1 MNVSLGSA
9 VMPTYARYPL
19 TLVRGEGSTVWDDA
33 GNAYLDFAGGIA
45 VTAIGHSHPRWV
57 AAVTEQAGTLA
68 HVSNLWST
76 GPQEELAARLTTIA
90 GFPSTVFFAN
100 SGAEAN
106 EAALKIARKHGKAS
120 GRLEV
125 VCLEGSFHGR
135 TFATLAATGQP
146 AKRAPFEPLVGGI
159 VHVPPGDL
167 HALDAAVG
175 DRTAAVLME
184 PVLGEGGVVPLDHS
198 YLRSARDLC
207 TDRGALLMFDEVQTG
222 IGRTGQWFAHQAVD
236 GLQPDVVTSAKALGG
251 GLPIGACI
259 ARDGFE
265 FIKGEHA
272 STFGGGPIPCAA
284 ALAVLDVIEDEH
296 LLANCRERSAQLT
309 GSIRDAGLDATVRG
323 AGLLIGVAFD
333 RPVAG
338 AVVRALMARGF
349 LATEAGPDVVRIS
362 PALNVTE
369 QHVAAFVAAFPEA
382 VHAAIE
388 EEDTR

>member
-1 MNVSLGSA
+1 MSDVSVGSA
-9 VMPTYARYPL
+9 VMPTYARSPL

-57 AAVTEQAGTLA
+57 AAVTQQAATLA
-68 HVSNLWST
+68 HVSNLWT
-76 GPQEELAARLTTIA
+76 TEPQQDLAARLTRIA

-106 EAALKIARKHGKAS
+106 EAALKIARKHGRAN
-120 GRLEV
+120 GRTGV

-146 AKRAPFEPLVGGI
+146 AKRAPFEPLVDGI
-159 VHVPPGDL
+159 VHVPPGDVD
-167 HALDAAVG
+167 ALDAAVG
-175 DRTAAVLME
+175 PGTVAVLME
-184 PVLGEGGVVPLDHS
+184 PILGEGGVAPLEHS
-198 YLRSARDLC
+198 YLRAASELC
-207 TDRGALLMFDEVQTG
+207 TERGALLMFDEVQTG
-222 IGRTGQWFAHQAVD
+222 IGRTGEWFAFQAVE

-259 ARDGFE
+259 AREGVE
-265 FIKGEHA
+265 FTAGEHA
-272 STFGGGPIPCAA
+272 STFGGGPIPCVA
-284 ALAVLDVIEDEH
+284 ALAVLDVIDDEH
-296 LLANCRERSAQLT
+296 LLANCRERGHQLT
-309 GSIRDAGLDATVRG
+309 EGLQGLPADVRG

-338 AVVRALMARGF
+338 AIVRALMAQGF
-349 LATEAGPDVVRIS
+349 LATEAGANVVRIS

-369 QHVAAFVAAFPEA
+369 PQVAAFVEAFPEA
-382 VHAAIE
+382 VRIALE
-388 EEDTR
+388 ETS